1 MSNNN
6 DNNLTVYML
15 KDIDKTVWRMFKAK
29 CLIAGFNTAGD
40 GLKKLIVMFVGDEI
54 DVKE

>member
-6 DNNLTVYML
+6 DNDLTVYTL

-29 CLIAGFNTAGD
+29 CLMAGFNTAGD
-40 GLKKLIVMFVGDEI
+40 GLKKLIAMFVRDKI
-54 DVKE
+54 NVKK